1 MQRENQ
7 TMKKIFFY
15 IFGLLIIASCSPSQD
30 INGDFLLGVDYNS
43 EGGSSGGGT
52 NATIKNIKTVTT
64 VDDAGDKIVATYN
77 YTGGKLTS
85 VTSSDNS
92 FSYELTY
99 TGDDITKILYKS
111 IDDMGKDVTNT
122 QILTYSAGKLT
133 KSEGDVVFAGTGT
146 FTSSTTYSYD
156 GDKIK
161 SIITKVKDKTTSSD
175 RYTIQTDYSFSGA
188 NVSNF
193 KYSLTYAPGPI
204 TITPIIFNIAL
215 SNYDSYKNPFGTL
228 PMAFKLV
235 SAQFDLDN
243 NAFYGFSK
251 NNYKTTNIKTNT
263 DNVTVNFSYSYDA
276 DGYPFLGTSSAGTVS
291 YQYVK

>member
-1 MQRENQ
+1 
-7 TMKKIFFY
+7 MKKIFFY
-15 IFGLLIIASCSPSQD
+15 IFGLFIITSCSPNQD
-30 INGDFLLGVDYNS
+30 INGDFLLGVSY
-43 EGGSSGGGT
+43 SSNGGT

-77 YTGGKLTS
+77 YTGVQLTS

-92 FSYELTY
+92 FSYQLTY

-111 IDDMGKDVTNT
+111 VDDTGKEITNT
-122 QILTYSAGKLT
+122 QVLTYSAGKLT
-133 KSEGDVVFAGTGT
+133 KSEGDVVFAGSGT
-146 FTSSTTYSYD
+146 FTSSTIYSYD

-161 SIITKVKDKTTSSD
+161 SIITKVKDKATSSE
-175 RYTIQTDYSFSGA
+175 RYTIQTDYGFSGS

-193 KYSLTYAPGPI
+193 KYSLTYAAGPI
-204 TITPIIFNIAL
+204 IQPPIILNITL

-235 SAQFDLDN
+235 SAQFDLEN
-243 NAFYGFSK
+243 NALYGFSK

-263 DNVTVNFSYSYDA
+263 DNTTVNFSYSYDT
-276 DGYPFLGTSSAGTVS
+276 DGYPILGTSSAGTVS
-291 YQYVK
+291 F